1 MNEHKVPTL
10 SEFLASPDLSPSE
23 QQVKIMETE
32 FTYGTQVILALAE
45 FWADK
50 AEADNSDDPSNDVGV
65 RMLERFAR
73 EFADHER
80 KVI

>member
-23 QQVKIMETE
+23 QQVKIMGTE

-45 FWADK
+45 FW
-50 AEADNSDDPSNDVGV
+50 ADNSDDPSNDVGV